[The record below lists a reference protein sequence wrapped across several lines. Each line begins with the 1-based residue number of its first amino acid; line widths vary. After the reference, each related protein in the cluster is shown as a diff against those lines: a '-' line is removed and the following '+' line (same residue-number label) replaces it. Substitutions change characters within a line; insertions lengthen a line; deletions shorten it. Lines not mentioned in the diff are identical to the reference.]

1 MPNTLRIKRR
11 LTGASG
17 APSSLAVGEL
27 AYNKVDDRLYL
38 GLDSGIIT
46 LAGHGEYAKKS
57 DLSSEVSTLNSSIS
71 SETSRAT
78 AAEAALGTR
87 IDNVLSNVDGAAL
100 DSLTEVVSAFQS
112 ADSTLNGA
120 ITSLANSAS
129 SALTSEVNRATAAEG
144 VIAAGLA
151 QELLDR
157 AAADTTL
164 QGNINTVAG
173 NLSTE
178 TSART
183 SADSTLTSNLSSE
196 ISRATAAEGVIA
208 ANLATEITDR
218 AAAVTAV
225 TNSLNSEISRAT
237 AAEASLDSRLDAL
250 ETEIDGGTF

>member
-11 LTGASG
+11 LSGNAG
-17 APSSLAVGEL
+17 APASLAVGEL
-27 AYNKVDDRLYL
+27 AYNKVDDKLYI
-38 GLDSGIIT
+38 GLDSGIVT
-46 LAGHGEYAKKS
+46 LAGEGHFATNA
-57 DLSSEVSTLNSSIS
+57 DLASEVSTLNSSIS

-100 DSLTEVVSAFQS
+100 DSLSEVVTAFQA
-112 ADSTLNGA
+112 ADSNLNGA
-120 ITSLANSAS
+120 ITSLAS
-129 SALTSEVNRATAAEG
+129 SATSALNAEIARATAAEG

-164 QGNINTVAG
+164 QGNINAVAA
-173 NLSTE
+173 NLATE

-183 SADSTLTSNLSSE
+183 SADSTLTSNLSAE
-196 ISRATAAEGVIA
+196 VSRATAAEGVIA
-208 ANLATEITDR
+208 ANLATEISDR
-218 AAAVTAV
+218 IAAVTAV

-250 ETEIDGGTF
+250 ETEIDGGSF